1 MYSDGECCLSIAHI
15 EDLFRIKAQECP
27 VEPVDNHCDQYKAG
41 LIWFSPVTLGQ
52 VRIINKDWGLR
63 HEGDKAISHKIR

>member
-1 MYSDGECCLSIAHI
+1 MLSSIARI

-41 LIWFSPVTLGQ
+41 IIWFSPVSTGQ
-52 VRIINKDWGLR
+52 VLIIIDI
-63 HEGDKAISHKIR
+63 EA